1 MNFTSSHSASSFSLT
16 APRSL
21 QTTMSCFWSRDDDD
35 GGGGVN
41 CNCNGVGDG
50 NNTSGM
56 TMALAE
62 EMVMVMTL
70 TMVMRMMMAMRM
82 AMTLRMATTHLI
94 SFSARF
100 CNSARCF
107 PVSSWVSNLENRLN
121 YILHVWV

>member
-1 MNFTSSHSASSFSLT
+1 MI
-16 APRSL
+16 
-21 QTTMSCFWSRDDDD
+21 MSCCWPSNDV
-35 GGGGVN
+35 GGGGGNVN

-50 NNTSGM
+50 NNTNGM
-56 TMALAE
+56 TMALAV

-70 TMVMRMMMAMRM
+70 AMAMRMRMAMRM

-107 PVSSWVSNLENRLN
+107 PVSSWVSNLENRLD
-121 YILHVWV
+121 YILNVWI

>member
-1 MNFTSSHSASSFSLT
+1 
-16 APRSL
+16 
-21 QTTMSCFWSRDDDD
+21 
-35 GGGGVN
+35 
-41 CNCNGVGDG
+41 
-50 NNTSGM
+50 
-56 TMALAE
+56 MALAV

-70 TMVMRMMMAMRM
+70 AMAMSM